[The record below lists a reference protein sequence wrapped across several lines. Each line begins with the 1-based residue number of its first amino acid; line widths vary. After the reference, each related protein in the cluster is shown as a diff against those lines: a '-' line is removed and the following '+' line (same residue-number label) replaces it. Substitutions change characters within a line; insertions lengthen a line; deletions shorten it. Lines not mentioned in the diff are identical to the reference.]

1 MERLIWV
8 GTGLAGLIAVKAGAS
23 QVVISDYPNTELL
36 ASLNAN
42 VENNIPEDLRGRVS
56 VQGHEW
62 GQVEDAFSAAH
73 ASHFTRILSADCL
86 WMPGEHLSLV
96 QSMLH
101 FLAYREHAQVWV
113 TAGFHTGRPTIAQ
126 FFTVAAT
133 AGLKVQII
141 WERDVYGNVRPWSET
156 RDEDITARKKW
167 LVVAIL
173 RRRNDPSAQHLI
185 HRWYFDEQ

>member
-8 GTGLAGLIAVKAGAS
+8 GTGLAGLIAVKAGAN
-23 QVVISDYPNTELL
+23 QVVISDYPNTEIL

-42 VENNIPEDLRGRVS
+42 VKNNIPEDLRGPVS

-62 GQVEDAFSAAH
+62 GQVGDAFSAAH
-73 ASHFTRILSADCL
+73 AHHFTRILSADCL

-96 QSMLH
+96 RSMLH
-101 FLAYREHAQVWV
+101 FLANGEHAQVWV
-113 TAGFHTGRPTIAQ
+113 TANFHTGRPTIAH

-133 AGLKVQII
+133 AGLEVETI
-141 WERDVYGNVRPWSET
+141 WERDVYGNVRPWSED
-156 RDEDITARKKW
+156 REEDVTARKKW

-173 RRRNDPSAQHLI
+173 RRRSDPSTCT
-185 HRWYFDEQ
+185 